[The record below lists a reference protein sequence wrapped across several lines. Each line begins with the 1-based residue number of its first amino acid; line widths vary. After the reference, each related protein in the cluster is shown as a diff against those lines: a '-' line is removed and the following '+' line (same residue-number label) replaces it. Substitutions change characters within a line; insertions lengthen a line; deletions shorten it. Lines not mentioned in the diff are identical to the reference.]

1 MLKTKLATGL
11 LALGLS
17 FNTHAI
23 NFFSI
28 GTGGVT
34 GTYYPTGGAI
44 CRLVNKHKS
53 ETKMHCSVEST
64 GGSVYNI
71 NTIKNGELDF
81 GIAQSD
87 VVYQAYNG
95 AGKFDKKPYTDIRSV
110 MAIYPELLALVVSKA
125 SGINTLENIEGKKI
139 NLGNPGSGNEATAD
153 ILLAE
158 SDMSRDDLALAGVL
172 KAQECPTALRDKKI
186 DGYFYMVGHPTS
198 NIQDAANS
206 VDIQLIPIDGAAA
219 DSMIQ
224 KYPYFAKGIIP
235 AGIYKNVNE
244 DVHSVGVKAVL
255 VTKKNTKDETVELV
269 LRTILNEFENFK
281 RLHPAYKTIT
291 KESLLEGLSAP
302 LHPAAK
308 KVYQEMDLM
317 KN

>member
-1 MLKTKLATGL
+1 MSKITWSAGL
-11 LALGLS
+11 LALSLT
-17 FNTHAI
+17 FNAHAV

-34 GTYYPTGGAI
+34 GTYYPTGGAV
-44 CRLVNKHKS
+44 CRLVNKQKS

-87 VVYQAYNG
+87 VVFQAYNG
-95 AGKFDKKPYTDIRSV
+95 TGKFEGKKYGDLRTV

-125 SGINTLENIEGKKI
+125 SGILTLEDMVEKKI
-139 NLGNPGSGNEATAD
+139 NVGNPGSGNEATAE
-153 ILLAE
+153 ILFSE
-158 SDMSRDDLALAGVL
+158 VGMSRQDLALAGVL

-206 VDIQLIPIDGAAA
+206 VDIRLIPVDGVVA
-219 DSMIQ
+219 DGMVS
-224 KYPYFAKGIIP
+224 KYEYFAKGIIP
-235 AGIYKNVNE
+235 AGIYKNV
-244 DVHSVGVKAVL
+244 DKDIPSVGVKAVL
-255 VTKKNTKDETVELV
+255 VTQKNTKDEVVELV
-269 LRTILNEFENFK
+269 LRTILDEFENFK

-291 KESLLEGLSAP
+291 KASLLEGLSAP

-308 KVYQEMDLM
+308 NLYQERKLL

>member
-1 MLKTKLATGL
+1 MSKLKLATGL
-11 LALGLS
+11 LALSLS
-17 FNTHAI
+17 FNAHAI

-34 GTYYPTGGAI
+34 GTYYPTGGAV
-44 CRLVNKHKS
+44 CRLVNKHKA
-53 ETKMHCSVEST
+53 ETKIHCSVEST

-81 GIAQSD
+81 GISQSD

-95 AGKFDKKPYTDIRSV
+95 SGKFEGKAYTDLRSV

-125 SGINTLENIEGKKI
+125 SGIESVAGLTDKKI

-158 SDMSRDDLALAGVL
+158 SEMTRDDLALAGVL

-206 VDIQLIPIDGAAA
+206 VDIRLIPIDGEAA
-219 DSMIQ
+219 DTMIE

-235 AGIYKNVNE
+235 AGIYKNIDK
-244 DVHSVGVKAVL
+244 DVPSVGVKAVL
-255 VTKKNTKDETVELV
+255 ITKKDTPDEMVDLL
-269 LRTILNEFENFK
+269 LRTILDEFENFK

-308 KVYQEMDLM
+308 KVYQESGLI

>member
-1 MLKTKLATGL
+1 MLKFKLVTGL
-11 LALGLS
+11 LALSLS
-17 FNTHAI
+17 FNTQAI

-81 GIAQSD
+81 GVAQSD

-95 AGKFDKKPYTDIRSV
+95 SGKFEGKAYGDLRAV

-125 SGINTLENIEGKKI
+125 SGIQSVENIEGKRI

-158 SDMSRDDLALAGVL
+158 AGLTRDDLALAGVL

-206 VDIQLIPIDGAAA
+206 VDIRLISIDGSYA
-219 DSMIQ
+219 DSMIE

-235 AGIYKNVNE
+235 AGIYKNVDV

-255 VTKKNTKDETVELV
+255 VTKKDTSDEMIELV
-269 LRTILNEFENFK
+269 LRTILDEFENFK

-291 KESLLEGLSAP
+291 KASLLEGLSIP

-308 KVYQEMDLM
+308 KIYQEADLT

>member
-1 MLKTKLATGL
+1 MLKKFITL
-11 LALGLS
+11 LTLTIS
-17 FNTHAI
+17 INVYAI
-23 NFFSI
+23 DFFSI

-81 GIAQSD
+81 AISQSD
-87 VVYQAYNG
+87 VVYQAYSG
-95 AGKFDKKPYTDIRSV
+95 TDKFENNAYTDLRSV
-110 MAIYPELLALVVSKA
+110 MAIYPELLALVVSKS
-125 SGINTLENIEGKKI
+125 SGIKSLEGLHNKKI
-139 NLGNPGSGNEATAD
+139 NLGNPGSGNEATAN
-153 ILLAE
+153 ILLAQLG
-158 SDMSRDDLALAGVL
+158 MSHEDLALAGVL

-186 DGYFYMVGHPTS
+186 DGYFYMVGHPTA

-206 VDIQLIPIDGAAA
+206 VDIRLISIEGKSA
-219 DSMIQ
+219 DEIIK
-224 KYPYFAKGIIP
+224 KYPYFAKGTIP
-235 AGIYKNVNE
+235 AGIYKNVDQ
-244 DVHSVGVKAVL
+244 DVPSIGVKAVL
-255 VTKKNTKDETVELV
+255 ITHKNIKDNMVTLV
-269 LRTILNEFENFK
+269 LHTILDEFENFK

-308 KVYQEMDLM
+308 KVYQQLDLIQD
-317 KN
+317 

>member
-1 MLKTKLATGL
+1 MLNLKWVAAL
-11 LALGLS
+11 LIFS
-17 FNTHAI
+17 FSLNAQAI

-44 CRLVNKHKS
+44 CRLVNKHKKD
-53 ETKMHCSVEST
+53 TKMHCSVEST

-71 NTIKNGELDF
+71 NTIKNGELEF

-87 VVYQAYNG
+87 VVHQAYQG
-95 AGKFDKKPYTDIRSV
+95 TGKFEGKPYNELRTV
-110 MAIYPELLALVVSKA
+110 MAIYPELLAFVVSQA
-125 SGINTLENIEGKKI
+125 SGIESLEDMMGKKI

-158 SDMSRDDLALAGVL
+158 IGMSRDDLALAGVL

-206 VDIQLIPIDGAAA
+206 VDIRLIPIDDTSANA
-219 DSMIQ
+219 IIKQ
-224 KYPYFAKGIIP
+224 YRYFAKGVIP
-235 AGIYKNVNE
+235 GGIYKNV
-244 DVHSVGVKAVL
+244 DKDTPSIGVKAVL
-255 VTKKNTKDETVELV
+255 VTTKDTENKTVELI
-269 LRTILNEFENFK
+269 LTTILDEFENFK
-281 RLHPAYKTIT
+281 RLHPAYKMIT

-308 KVYQEMDLM
+308 NVFQKANLI